1 MSYKMLLA
9 DDSITIQ
16 KVVTI
21 IFANEDYELTIVDNG
36 SAALDRAREIVPDII
51 LVDALMPGM
60 TGYEVCSEARHDPL
74 LRDIPLLL
82 LVGAFEPFDEGK
94 ARESGADDYISKPFE
109 SQHLIDKVRN
119 LIELAT
125 ERRSVHEHFAMSATG
140 SMPENLII
148 LPEEVEV
155 PTITGTRTFIT
166 PSEISGSA
174 ATNSSEPLLLSSKD
188 IVEATPEDDLWGIFD
203 LEEFTEGEDLRFGE
217 IIEEDEIE
225 PEIIDTAE
233 EIEPF
238 VFEEEEEQSTII
250 DDVRTDFVA
259 EPARERPSVRDLES
273 EFEEKETFSPNQ
285 IEELDSS
292 DSFLQSDKDFT
303 RLSSQDFHSGEEP
316 SGVTLSEAQLATVI
330 AKISKE
336 IIEKIAW
343 DVVPDLAESIIR
355 EEIRKIRQG

>member
-119 LIELAT
+119 LIELAEKYHRMVCT
-125 ERRSVHEHFAMSATG
+125 DHQCIIYEKKIPFSVKLNISPG
-140 SMPENLII
+140 SNI
-148 LPEEVEV
+148 
-155 PTITGTRTFIT
+155 F
-166 PSEISGSA
+166 
-174 ATNSSEPLLLSSKD
+174 SKN
-188 IVEATPEDDLWGIFD
+188 
-203 LEEFTEGEDLRFGE
+203 
-217 IIEEDEIE
+217 
-225 PEIIDTAE
+225 
-233 EIEPF
+233 
-238 VFEEEEEQSTII
+238 VF
-250 DDVRTDFVA
+250 
-259 EPARERPSVRDLES
+259 
-273 EFEEKETFSPNQ
+273 
-285 IEELDSS
+285 
-292 DSFLQSDKDFT
+292 
-303 RLSSQDFHSGEEP
+303 
-316 SGVTLSEAQLATVI
+316 
-330 AKISKE
+330 
-336 IIEKIAW
+336 
-343 DVVPDLAESIIR
+343 
-355 EEIRKIRQG
+355 